1 MEAIFLFLNWV
12 ASFANINKESGNKMD
27 IYNLA
32 TVITP
37 DILYSKNRKTRVDEA
52 ILAIKVVYTLI
63 EFIDKFSLVPTD
75 LLSTLHDL
83 CMLIKNPD
91 LNIKDMLKEY
101 EKILEI
107 NSLKNAKLSP
117 IKKQK
122 KRDGSEHFYKYQ
134 QLFK

>member
-1 MEAIFLFLNWV
+1 
-12 ASFANINKESGNKMD
+12 MD
-27 IYNLA
+27 IN
-32 TVITP
+32 IF
-37 DILYSKNRKTRVDEA
+37 K
-52 ILAIKVVYTLI
+52 
-63 EFIDKFSLVPTD
+63 VPTD

-117 IKKQK
+117 IKKFIRHNEYKVFRQK
-122 KRDGSEHFYKYQ
+122 KRE
-134 QLFK
+134 LI